1 MEAFIKK
8 HEYNYI
14 KKCLTDLNNAFTGCV
29 DINIIEAAKAN
40 IQEKIFN
47 TFTNLS
53 EHQIGIL
60 DINKIKTPLHI
71 DMYIIELDQYVY
83 GMQNP
88 TNAQLGRLF
97 KKEKKLKMPSQDTQ
111 DQKNVYLGWIDD
123 STQKLYV
130 AYNMGGQLIGM
141 ACRLSSYDSNV
152 TRRCVLCN
160 HIGRENDVAPVSPV
174 CKTSNAGE
182 GSYRSLGFN
191 LCLDSSK
198 CNDRIVSTKKLEEI
212 LKDVN
217 NIK

>member
-14 KKCLTDLNNAFTGCV
+14 KKCLNDLNNAFSGCV
-29 DINIIEAAKAN
+29 DINIIQAAKSY
-40 IQEKIFN
+40 IQEKILN
-47 TFTNLS
+47 IFTSLS
-53 EHQIGIL
+53 EQEKEIL
-60 DINKIKTPLHI
+60 DISKITTPLHI
-71 DMYIIELDQYVY
+71 DMYIIELNQYVY
-83 GMQNP
+83 GMQTL
-88 TNAQLGRLF
+88 TNAQISRLF
-97 KKEKKLKMPSQDTQ
+97 KKEKKLKLPSQNAQ
-111 DQKNVYLGWIDD
+111 DLKNVYLGWIDD

-130 AYNMGGQLIGM
+130 AYNMGGQLVGM
-141 ACRLSSYDSNV
+141 ACRISNYGSNA

-174 CKTSNAGE
+174 CKTSNSGE
-182 GSYRSLGFN
+182 GAYRSLGFD
-191 LCLDSSK
+191 LCLDSAK